1 MTEKKRYTTGQ
12 KSLREFR
19 MEQERGKLRFL
30 ERVQQEKEADDEIT
44 SFSLEQQ
51 DKEKELPL
59 NDDKIS
65 FP

>member
-1 MTEKKRYTTGQ
+1 MTEKKHTTGQ

-30 ERVQQEKEADDEIT
+30 ERIQQEKEADEEIT
-44 SFSLEQQ
+44 AFSLEQQ

-59 NDDKIS
+59 NDDKS
-65 FP
+65 TFP